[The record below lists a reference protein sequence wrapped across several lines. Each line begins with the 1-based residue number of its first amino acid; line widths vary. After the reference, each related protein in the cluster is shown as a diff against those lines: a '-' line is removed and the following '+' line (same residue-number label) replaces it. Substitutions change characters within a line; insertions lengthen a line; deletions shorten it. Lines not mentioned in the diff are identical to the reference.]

1 MLGGVARDLII
12 LKQRSWSNLVRSYGA
27 EENPFS
33 LSPSFTPLPPPLAS
47 PSHPHDPSPRHRQA
61 ETRRNRRPE

>member
-12 LKQRSWSNLVRSYGA
+12 LKQRSRSNLVRSYGA

-33 LSPSFTPLPPPLAS
+33 LPLPSLHFHPRCPSLS
-47 PSHPHDPSPRHRQA
+47 PHYPSPRHRQA
-61 ETRRNRRPE
+61 EAMRNRRRV